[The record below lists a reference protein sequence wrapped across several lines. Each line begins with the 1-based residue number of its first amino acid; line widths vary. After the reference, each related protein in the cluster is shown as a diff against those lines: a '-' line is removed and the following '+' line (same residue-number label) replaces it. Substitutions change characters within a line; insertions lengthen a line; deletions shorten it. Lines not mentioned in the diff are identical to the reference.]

1 MAAHS
6 ELKPARRP
14 GAAEGRV
21 LVWTSTERGEGRSFA
36 GSALVLAQ
44 GPLTLRWRLTPVC
57 SSSKEGLSQAREKAT
72 DILPESQPSAPGSI
86 LRGNLEPTLCRRRG
100 TPVVA

>member
-6 ELKPARRP
+6 ELKLACHP
-14 GAAEGRV
+14 GAAEGWV
-21 LVWTSTERGEGRSFA
+21 LVWTSTEHGEGRSFT
-36 GSALVLAQ
+36 GSTLVLAQ
-44 GPLTLRWRLTPVC
+44 GPRALRWRSTPVC
-57 SSSKEGLSQAREKAT
+57 SSSKGGLSQAREKAT

-100 TPVVA
+100 LPAVA

>member
-6 ELKPARRP
+6 ELKLACHP

-36 GSALVLAQ
+36 GSTSALAQ
-44 GPLTLRWRLTPVC
+44 GPRALRWRSMPVY
-57 SSSKEGLSQAREKAT
+57 SSSKGDLSQAKEKVT
-72 DILPESQPSAPGSI
+72 DILPEPQPSALAPS
-86 LRGNLEPTLCRRRG
+86 
-100 TPVVA
+100 